1 MKKDNSLYSSVN
13 LTLRIGAYSAFIIL
27 ISGLVL
33 FLFTSLGTTPNAG
46 LLPTSFGKFL
56 SSLFKFQPLGV
67 INLGLL
73 VLMFTPLLRVIIA
86 LISFLKLKD
95 SKYSLISL
103 GVFLILTFGLLVA
116 IF

>member
-1 MKKDNSLYSSVN
+1 MNKDNSLYSNVN

-27 ISGLVL
+27 ILGLVL
-33 FLFTSLGTTPNAG
+33 FLFTAPGPIQDAG
-46 LLPTSFGKFL
+46 LLPMSVGEFL
-56 SSLFKFQPLGV
+56 SSLFKFEPLGV
-67 INLGLL
+67 INFGLL

-86 LISFLKLKD
+86 LFSFLRLKD
-95 SKYSLISL
+95 KKYSLISL